1 MPTKNTIFVFKN
13 VILNI
18 LSTTQQKEANVFL
31 SVAKR
36 NMRTLKVTDWI
47 TYKKADLHRH
57 LDGSL
62 RPETM
67 LELGEKFNVSI
78 PDNFHFSPNMT
89 LEIALSFFETSL
101 KLLQEKEELK
111 RVAKEMVEDA
121 KTDNVEHLEV
131 RFGPHLHRQKNLSLE
146 EIIDAVLDGLN
157 GQASLI
163 LCGLYGDDPK
173 LIESFVDLA
182 KTRPGIVALD
192 LAGGPAPNQNFKLS
206 DYKTAFSKAKE
217 MGLGRTV
224 HASEG
229 RDPNEI
235 IIAINDLHA
244 QRLGHATTLLESKEA
259 LELVL
264 SNNITIESC
273 PTSNWQ
279 CGVVKDLDH
288 HPLPQW
294 LQEGVRVCVN
304 TDNTFFSN
312 VNLSEELAH
321 AEAMPGMTKEL
332 VETCIKNGF
341 EAIFP
346 MR

>member
-1 MPTKNTIFVFKN
+1 MPIKNMIS
-13 VILNI
+13 NI
-18 LSTTQQKEANVFL
+18 QNMTLPKEANVFL
-31 SVAKR
+31 NVVKR
-36 NMRTLKVTDWI
+36 NMRTLKVTDWKN
-47 TYKKADLHRH
+47 YKKVDLHRH

-67 LELGEKFNVSI
+67 TELGNKFDVVI

-89 LEIALSFFETSL
+89 LDIALSFFETSL

-121 KTDNVEHLEV
+121 RADNVEHLEV
-131 RFGPHLHRQKNLSLE
+131 RFGPHLHQQKNLSLE
-146 EIIDAVLDGLN
+146 EIVDAVLDGLN
-157 GQASLI
+157 GQAGLI
-163 LCGLYGDDPK
+163 LCGLYGDDPN

-192 LAGGPAPNQNFKLS
+192 LAGGPAPNQSFKLT
-206 DYKTAFSKAKE
+206 DYKSAFCKAKE

-259 LELVL
+259 LDLVL
-264 SNNITIESC
+264 NNNITVESC

-288 HPLPQW
+288 HPLPNW
-294 LQEGVRVCVN
+294 LKEGVKVCVN

-312 VNLSEELAH
+312 VNLSEEHAH